1 MHRQCMTE
9 LVMEA
14 GSGFDK
20 LYRLKKTALEL
31 GTAKQGGFSLPLPH
45 LMSVMKLRASNSRI

>member
-1 MHRQCMTE
+1 MTE